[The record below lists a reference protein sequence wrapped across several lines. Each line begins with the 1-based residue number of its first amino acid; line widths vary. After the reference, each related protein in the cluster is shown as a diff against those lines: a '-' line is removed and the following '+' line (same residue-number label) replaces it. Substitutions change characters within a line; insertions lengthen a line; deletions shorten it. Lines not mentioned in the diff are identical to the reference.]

1 MSLQQRNR
9 DRVLTNKAN
18 YDAAVSQTQPP
29 PSSAF
34 YRGFQ
39 GGRHV
44 VQTVAGDVYRC
55 DALSNGA
62 TAVGDKIGLSL
73 TIGGTPQIDT
83 MPR

>member
-29 PSSAF
+29 PTSAF
-34 YRGFQ
+34 YQGFRD
-39 GGRHV
+39 GRHIV
-44 VQTVAGDVYRC
+44 KTVAGDVYHGVS
-55 DALSNGA
+55 LSNGA
-62 TAVGDKIGLSL
+62 TAIGDKIGLSL
-73 TIGGTPQIDT
+73 TAGGVPQIDT